1 MYVAIL
7 YFISKHILSDIL
19 PSPLPTPLLQAR
31 EVLKEALKKDKENV
45 RLQLQL
51 LEVETTNEIVN
62 ESRVLK
68 IFDALIK
75 NEKND
80 ERKYQFSKVT

>member
-1 MYVAIL
+1 M
-7 YFISKHILSDIL
+7 
-19 PSPLPTPLLQAR
+19 
-31 EVLKEALKKDKENV
+31 LKEALKKDKENV

-51 LEVETTNEIVN
+51 LEVETTNDVVN

-68 IFDALIK
+68 IFDALIR

-80 ERKYQFSKVT
+80 DRKFQFSQVRQARRKLGRRHPRQRRRRSTHLITLMPVSPT

>member
-1 MYVAIL
+1 M
-7 YFISKHILSDIL
+7 
-19 PSPLPTPLLQAR
+19 
-31 EVLKEALKKDKENV
+31 LKEALKKDKENV

-51 LEVETTNEIVN
+51 LEVETTNDVVN

-68 IFDALIK
+68 IFDALIR

-80 ERKYQFSKVT
+80 DRKFQFSQVRHAHQKPGQRNRRRSIPMQLR

>member
-1 MYVAIL
+1 MDFQQFSYL
-7 YFISKHILSDIL
+7 YK
-19 PSPLPTPLLQAR
+19 AR

-51 LEVETTNEIVN
+51 LEVETTNEVVN

-68 IFDALIK
+68 VFDSLIK
-75 NEKND
+75 NEKNE
-80 ERKYQFSKVT
+80 ERKYQFSQVCILGKKYYRWGRNFL

>member
-1 MYVAIL
+1 M
-7 YFISKHILSDIL
+7 
-19 PSPLPTPLLQAR
+19 
-31 EVLKEALKKDKENV
+31 KEALKKDKENV

-51 LEVETTNEIVN
+51 LEVETTNEVVN

-80 ERKYQFSKVT
+80 DRKFMFSKARSLDLRLALS

>member
-1 MYVAIL
+1 M
-7 YFISKHILSDIL
+7 
-19 PSPLPTPLLQAR
+19 
-31 EVLKEALKKDKENV
+31 LKEALKKDKENV

>member
-1 MYVAIL
+1 M
-7 YFISKHILSDIL
+7 
-19 PSPLPTPLLQAR
+19 
-31 EVLKEALKKDKENV
+31 LKEALKKDKENV

-51 LEVETTNEIVN
+51 LEVETTNEVVN

-75 NEKND
+75 NEKNE
-80 ERKYQFSKVT
+80 ERKFQFSKARIFGV